1 MQQAAQ
7 IDFKFPMVV
16 KRRPKWYL
24 ATCPALDLSS
34 QGPTGEKA
42 LANLN
47 EAVQAFVADCF
58 ERGTLDH
65 VLRNAG
71 FSPAKSGLRARRR
84 QPTKRA
90 KLLTVPLY
98 LLPRGKHS
106 SKKA

>member
-1 MQQAAQ
+1 MQEAAQ
-7 IDFKFPMVV
+7 IEFKFPMVV

-34 QGPTGEKA
+34 QGPTSEKA

-47 EAVQAFVADCF
+47 QAVQAFVADCF
-58 ERGTLDH
+58 ERGTLDQ

-71 FSPAKSGLRARRR
+71 FSPAKSGPRVRRR
-84 QPTKRA
+84 QRTKRA
-90 KLLTVPLY
+90 KLLSVPLY

-106 SKKA
+106 SKES